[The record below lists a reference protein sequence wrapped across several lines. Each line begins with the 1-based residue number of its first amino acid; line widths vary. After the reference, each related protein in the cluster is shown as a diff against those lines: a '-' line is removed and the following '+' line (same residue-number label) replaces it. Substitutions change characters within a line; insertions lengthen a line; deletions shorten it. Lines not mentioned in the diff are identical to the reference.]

1 MPSEIETVLRPAFK
15 RADAFNNDL
24 DALEHALDLFIA
36 QYLQALMR
44 AKTVEQAQRAWSA
57 YYNYLVAPTTRRKKF
72 QLNDS
77 QADLVI
83 SNIQEIIRSLNDGDD
98 AQD

>member
-1 MPSEIETVLRPAFK
+1 MLPEIKTVLLPAFE
-15 RADAFNNDL
+15 RADVFSDDL

-44 AKTVEQAQRAWSA
+44 ANTSVESQRVWSA
-57 YYNYLVAPTTRRKKF
+57 YFNYLVAPATRRKKF
-72 QLNDS
+72 HLDQS

-83 SNIQEIIRSLNDGDD
+83 LGIQEIIQGLGNGD
-98 AQD
+98 